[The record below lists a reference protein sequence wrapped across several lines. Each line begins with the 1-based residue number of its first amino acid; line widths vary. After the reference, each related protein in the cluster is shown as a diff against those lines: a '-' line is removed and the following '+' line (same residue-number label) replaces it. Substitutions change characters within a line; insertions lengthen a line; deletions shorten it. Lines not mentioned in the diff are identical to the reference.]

1 MSTQMQPKMP
11 TAKGPEQWFSGDVYF
26 DSYYA
31 GEGPSHTRLNAR
43 PVLVAGRGS
52 ATTCLIARRHHTLSE
67 WRNHPTRDRSSMAP
81 RPIFGSVIFSP
92 RASVLTTV
100 LRW

>member
-1 MSTQMQPKMP
+1 MSTQMQPKTP
-11 TAKGPEQWFSGDVYF
+11 AANGPDQWFSGDVYF

-31 GEGPSHTRLNAR
+31 GEGPSQTRLNGR
-43 PVLVAGRGS
+43 PSLVARGGS
-52 ATTCLIARRHHTLSE
+52 AITCLIARRHRTLSE

-92 RASVLTTV
+92 RVSVLTTV